1 MTDER
6 LEPRMALTPQR
17 NTCRPAGVFAT
28 WFPARSDAMCFARH
42 DFEVWLR
49 DTCVDDDAQSELGV
63 VFSELA
69 ANAVDASPKPSSEVI
84 ARAWHDGEDVVLE
97 IVNAS
102 ERSSQPSSDWD
113 LDDPLRTGGRGLVIV
128 EAFVDELEVANDDGG
143 RLLVRCRRHLARN

>member
-1 MTDER
+1 
-6 LEPRMALTPQR
+6 MALTPQR
-17 NTCRPAGVFAT
+17 NDDRTAGVFAT

-69 ANAVDASPKPSSEVI
+69 ANAVDASPKPSAEVI

-102 ERSSQPSSDWD
+102 GRASPPSNDWD
-113 LDDPLRTGGRGLVIV
+113 LDDPLRPGGRGLVIV
-128 EAFVDELEVANDDGG
+128 EAFVDELEVANEAGG
-143 RLLVRCRRHLARN
+143 RLRVRCRRHLARS